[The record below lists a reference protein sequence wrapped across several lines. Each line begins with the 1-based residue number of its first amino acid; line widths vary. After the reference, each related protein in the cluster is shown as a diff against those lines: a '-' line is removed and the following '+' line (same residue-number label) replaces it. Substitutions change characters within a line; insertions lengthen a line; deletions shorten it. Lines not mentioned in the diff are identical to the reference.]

1 MRVRLWRGSLL
12 ASSRQRLIESSAGLL
27 LVVTAAL
34 AATAFAVPESLAQ
47 SPSTQP
53 SATQKLEFDVASVRP
68 SKGGN
73 PGSNVPLGPGN
84 VYSASN
90 GILSARNFT
99 LLTYLEFA
107 YKLTDYQK
115 DAIES
120 TAPDWVTTDKFSIE
134 ARTDDRSVA
143 KDQLRL
149 MMRSLLQQRFKLAA
163 HYEMRQV
170 RVFAL
175 VPVQPGKTGPKLQ
188 PHPASTTC
196 SNPFPKPK
204 EPDIKP
210 AVEPL
215 QAVKGGFPAVCN
227 GILGLP
233 ASAQDRYSFGGA
245 NISMSLIASSLSSW
259 GNLGRPVVDRTG
271 LSGTYDFVMDYTPDP
286 RPSYATID
294 SGGPGFQE
302 ALKQQLGLK
311 LEPERA
317 PVEFLALDHVEHPDE
332 N

>member
-1 MRVRLWRGSLL
+1 MRMRLWRGSLVPPSL
-12 ASSRQRLIESSAGLL
+12 QRPIELSACRL
-27 LVVTAAL
+27 LVLAL
-34 AATAFAVPESLAQ
+34 ALTTTAFIAPENFAQ
-47 SPSTQP
+47 AHSTQP
-53 SATQKLEFDVASVRP
+53 SAIQKLEFDVDSVRP
-68 SKGGN
+68 SKGSN
-73 PGSNVPLGPGN
+73 PSSNVPLGPGN

-90 GILSARNFT
+90 GIFSARNFT

-115 DAIES
+115 DAVES
-120 TAPDWVTTDKFSIE
+120 AAPDWVTTDKFSIE
-134 ARTDDRSVA
+134 ARTDDRAVT

-163 HYEMRQV
+163 HYEMRQA
-170 RVFAL
+170 RVFTL
-175 VPVQPGKTGPKLQ
+175 VPVTPGRTGPKLQ

-196 SNPFPKPK
+196 SDPFPKPK

-245 NISMSLIASSLSSW
+245 NVSMSLIASSLSSW

-311 LEPERA
+311 LESERA